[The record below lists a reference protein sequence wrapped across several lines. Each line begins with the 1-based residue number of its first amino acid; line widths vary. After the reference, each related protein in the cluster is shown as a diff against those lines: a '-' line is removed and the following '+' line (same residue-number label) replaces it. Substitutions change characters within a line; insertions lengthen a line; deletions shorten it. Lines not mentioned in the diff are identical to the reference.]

1 MPQQAAAA
9 RSLSFW
15 IDSATLPVF
24 PRLQQDHVVDVVIV
38 GGGLTG
44 LTTAYLLQKAGKRVA
59 LLERNRCAQV
69 DTAYTTAHLTMVTDE
84 RLTNLVSRF
93 GRDHAQAV
101 WDAGLAAISQID
113 EIVRAE
119 SIACGFEWVAGYLH
133 LPPQGD
139 GAGVATLQEDAA
151 LAADMGFD
159 ASFVDAVPLMSAA
172 GIRFDGQ
179 ARFHPRQYLAGLAR
193 AIREAGGE
201 IFEHSA
207 ADDFSA
213 DPLSVT
219 ANGHTIRCDD
229 IVLATH
235 NPLVGLSGV
244 LSATMFQTKLALYT
258 SYVVA
263 GRVAPGTAP
272 DALFWDTG
280 DPYRYFRIE
289 PHRDFDMVI
298 FGGQDHKTGQATDP
312 ATCYRH
318 LEEQL
323 TALIPDVDITHR
335 WSGQVIETPD
345 GLPYIGQTTDHQY
358 AGTGFAGNGMTFGT
372 LTGMMSADAILA
384 RTNPWVELFEPGR
397 KAIRH
402 GAWEYLKENVDYPY
416 YLIRDRFAGAEGRS
430 LRSIRRGTGQVI
442 ERNGMKV
449 AAYRDDDGKTTLR
462 SATCTHMG
470 CRVGWN
476 DTERTW
482 DCPCHG
488 SRFTPAGDVLSG
500 PAESPLE
507 PVE

>member
-133 LPPQGD
+133 LPQGD

-151 LAADMGFD
+151 LAAEMGFD

-201 IFEHSA
+201 FRTQRRGRLFCGSALRHRKRPYHSLRRHCPGDA
-207 ADDFSA
+207 Q
-213 DPLSVT
+213 P
-219 ANGHTIRCDD
+219 
-229 IVLATH
+229 
-235 NPLVGLSGV
+235 
-244 LSATMFQTKLALYT
+244 
-258 SYVVA
+258 A
-263 GRVAPGTAP
+263 GRAEWCA
-272 DALFWDTG
+272 
-280 DPYRYFRIE
+280 
-289 PHRDFDMVI
+289 
-298 FGGQDHKTGQATDP
+298 Q
-312 ATCYRH
+312 RH
-318 LEEQL
+318 DVSDEACAVYQL
-323 TALIPDVDITHR
+323 RGR
-335 WSGQVIETPD
+335 WPRR
-345 GLPYIGQTTDHQY
+345 
-358 AGTGFAGNGMTFGT
+358 A
-372 LTGMMSADAILA
+372 
-384 RTNPWVELFEPGR
+384 
-397 KAIRH
+397 RH
-402 GAWEYLKENVDYPY
+402 GARRTILGY
-416 YLIRDRFAGAEGRS
+416 RRS
-430 LRSIRRGTGQVI
+430 VPLLQ
-442 ERNGMKV
+442 N
-449 AAYRDDDGKTTLR
+449 
-462 SATCTHMG
+462 
-470 CRVGWN
+470 
-476 DTERTW
+476 RTA
-482 DCPCHG
+482 
-488 SRFTPAGDVLSG
+488 S
-500 PAESPLE
+500 
-507 PVE
+507 

>member
-1 MPQQAAAA
+1 
-9 RSLSFW
+9 
-15 IDSATLPVF
+15 
-24 PRLQQDHVVDVVIV
+24 
-38 GGGLTG
+38 
-44 LTTAYLLQKAGKRVA
+44 
-59 LLERNRCAQV
+59 
-69 DTAYTTAHLTMVTDE
+69 
-84 RLTNLVSRF
+84 
-93 GRDHAQAV
+93 
-101 WDAGLAAISQID
+101 
-113 EIVRAE
+113 
-119 SIACGFEWVAGYLH
+119 
-133 LPPQGD
+133 
-139 GAGVATLQEDAA
+139 
-151 LAADMGFD
+151 
-159 ASFVDAVPLMSAA
+159 
-172 GIRFDGQ
+172 
-179 ARFHPRQYLAGLAR
+179 
-193 AIREAGGE
+193 
-201 IFEHSA
+201 
-207 ADDFSA
+207 
-213 DPLSVT
+213 
-219 ANGHTIRCDD
+219 
-229 IVLATH
+229 
-235 NPLVGLSGV
+235 
-244 LSATMFQTKLALYT
+244 
-258 SYVVA
+258 
-263 GRVAPGTAP
+263 
-272 DALFWDTG
+272 
-280 DPYRYFRIE
+280 
-289 PHRDFDMVI
+289 MVI

-318 LEEQL
+318 LEQQL

-345 GLPYIGQTTDHQY
+345 GLPYIGQTTDQQY

-449 AAYRDDDGKTTLR
+449 AAYRDDDGRTTLR

-476 DTERTW
+476 DTARTW